1 MKAPDG
7 RAVTRAVPFRKA
19 LPRAS
24 GGHGEAGAGGL
35 LRVCGKHTDA
45 DGAAW
50 RDPAR
55 ALKAAAT
62 IATAAALSASERAN
76 GSFGTALLAP
86 THPSASLALSIL
98 LNIEVYGEEE
108 EQPGRRLRARNRK
121 EGRTTDSTDLTLFL
135 RTFRTAAAEDD

>member
-7 RAVTRAVPFRKA
+7 RTGRVTRAVPFREA

-24 GGHGEAGAGGL
+24 GGRGAAGAGGL
-35 LRVCGKHTDA
+35 LCVCGKHTDA

-62 IATAAALSASERAN
+62 IATAAVLSASGRAN
-76 GSFGTALLAP
+76 DSFGTALLAP

-108 EQPGRRLRARNRK
+108 EQPGRRPTDRLRARNRK
-121 EGRTTDSTDLTLFL
+121 EGRK
-135 RTFRTAAAEDD
+135 DDRLN